1 MGRTANLEPRKDT
14 SKGLWYLCIPKRIS
28 NTGKWRREYFPTK
41 KEAETRSS
49 SLKKIDK
56 HYRNLA
62 NKITP
67 ELMQDAVELNDLA
80 QIYGFS
86 NLREA
91 FMAWANDHER
101 KNAAITF
108 GDLIEVHETDFS
120 GNWSDGYLRSRWK
133 PFCKKVED
141 LKPTSIALMN
151 SDFWRD
157 WLAAWRKKTKPAPA
171 TYNQTASLLK
181 SLFSHEKARGAHEYN
196 PIDTIPRLKDVRS
209 EVCVSPTNEVQA
221 LLNWCWANDQELIPY
236 FALGYFAGLRP
247 QSELLTMTFER
258 INLDDNIIDCVT
270 TKTHRNPR
278 RQIPIETN
286 AYQWLQGFKG
296 QKGSIIPTN
305 FQKRHNTAKEK
316 AKVTWG
322 HDIMRHS
329 YGSYYEAV
337 NRRKAGCR
345 ESLSYNMGH
354 SSFKTYEQNY
364 RNGKITPTQAES
376 YWAIKPPS

>member
-1 MGRTANLEPRKDT
+1 MGRTANLEPSKDK

-49 SLKKIDK
+49 TLKKIDK

-80 QIYGFS
+80 QIYGFG

-91 FMAWANDHER
+91 FMTWASNHER
-101 KNAAITF
+101 QNSSVTF
-108 GDLIEVHETDFS
+108 GELIQVHEADFS
-120 GNWSDGYLRSRWK
+120 GNWSHGYLTARWK
-133 PFCKKVED
+133 PFCNKVED

-157 WLAAWRKKTKPAPA
+157 WLAGWKKKTKPAPT
-171 TYNQTASLLK
+171 TYNQTVGLIK
-181 SLFSHEKARGAHEYN
+181 TLFSHEKARGAHEYN
-196 PIDTIPRLKDVRS
+196 PIDTIPRLKNVRG
-209 EVCVSPTNEVQA
+209 EVCVSPTTEVKA
-221 LLNWCWANDQELIPY
+221 LLDWCWKNDRELIPY
-236 FALGYFAGLRP
+236 FVLGYFAGLRP
-247 QSELLTMTFER
+247 QSEILTMTFER

-286 AYQWLQGFKG
+286 AYQWLKEFKG
-296 QKGSIIPTN
+296 QKGSILPKN
-305 FQKRHNTAKEK
+305 FRKRHNTAKEK
-316 AKVTWG
+316 AEMTWG

-329 YGSYYEAV
+329 YGSYYEAI

-364 RNGKITPTQAES
+364 RNGKITPKQAKS